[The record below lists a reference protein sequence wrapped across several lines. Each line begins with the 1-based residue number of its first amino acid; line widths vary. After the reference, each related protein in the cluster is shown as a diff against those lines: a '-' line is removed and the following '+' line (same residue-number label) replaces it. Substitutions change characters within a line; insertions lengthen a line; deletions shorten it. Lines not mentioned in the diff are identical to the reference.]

1 MLCYSS
7 RAHGDILVPMKL
19 QYWLDASI
27 KKLEQAS
34 ISTARLDCLV
44 LLKDAL
50 EQNRAWLFAHPEHE
64 LDKNIITTLD
74 EQVTRRSQH
83 EPLAYIRGKSE
94 FYGREFIVNRHTLQ
108 PRPET
113 ETMIELLKQV
123 VASRQSPVASEAQCK
138 EQETSDK
145 RRKTTMT
152 IVDIG
157 TGSGCIAITVKL
169 IYPEVS
175 VIATDIDKKCLDTA
189 RQNAKKLGTKIT
201 FYRGNLLE
209 PLSNIRYQISNII
222 ILANLPYVPTHF
234 KINSAAQ
241 HEPHHAIFGGEDG
254 LRYYREMFDQVAGM
268 SHKPRFV
275 LTEALPPQ
283 HDELANIAKK
293 ADYQQISSQDF
304 IQVFSPKK
312 NTP

>member
-1 MLCYSS
+1 MKARTWLSQAEKALQAHDISS
-7 RAHGDILVPMKL
+7 
-19 QYWLDASI
+19 
-27 KKLEQAS
+27 
-34 ISTARLDCLV
+34 ARLDALV
-44 LLKDAL
+44 LLEDAVG
-50 EQNRAWLFAHPEHE
+50 RYRSWLLAHPEHE
-64 LDKNIITTLD
+64 LDEKTLRTLNAQL
-74 EQVTRRSQH
+74 ERRCGH
-83 EPLAYIRGKSE
+83 EPLAYIRGKSD
-94 FYGREFIVNRHTLQ
+94 FYGREFIVNAHTLE

-123 VASRQSPVASEAQCK
+123 IASRQSPVASEAQCK

-254 LRYYREMFDQVAGM
+254 LRYYRETFDQVAGM